1 MKKLY
6 DRNKD
11 VETYHKQKIA
21 RPVSALPNN
30 SQENENDDLEIL
42 TQFKQR
48 EDQLNQELQ
57 QK

>member
-11 VETYHKQKIA
+11 VETYHKQKIS
-21 RPVSALPNN
+21 RPMSALPNN
-30 SQENENDDLEIL
+30 AQENENDDLEIL

-48 EDQLNQELQ
+48 ED
-57 QK
+57 